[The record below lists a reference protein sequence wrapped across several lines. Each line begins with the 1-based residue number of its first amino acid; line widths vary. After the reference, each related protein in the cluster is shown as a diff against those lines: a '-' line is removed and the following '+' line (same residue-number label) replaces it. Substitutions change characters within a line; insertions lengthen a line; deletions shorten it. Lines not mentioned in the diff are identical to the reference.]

1 MTSGRRGLISEPTE
15 QIMFVEGASAI
26 HAKVLEAAPL
36 LLCFS
41 KFSISTQDVTK
52 VFSRG
57 AGIFGGPGG
66 RGCFLLTS

>member
-1 MTSGRRGLISEPTE
+1 MLHDQRQEGLISELTE
-15 QIMFVEGASAI
+15 WIVFVEGASAI
-26 HAKVLEAAPL
+26 HAKVLELAPF

-57 AGIFGGPGG
+57 AGIFGGPWG
-66 RGCFLLTS
+66 R